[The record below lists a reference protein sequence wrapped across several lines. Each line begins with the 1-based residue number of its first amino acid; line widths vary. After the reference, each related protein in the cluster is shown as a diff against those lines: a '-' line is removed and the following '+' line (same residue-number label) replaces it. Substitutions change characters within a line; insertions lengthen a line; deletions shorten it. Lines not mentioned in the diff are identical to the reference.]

1 MAVGKRKC
9 KSCKKYVREFI
20 LTPKGVF
27 CNYDSAAKWGYDNK
41 DKGKQIK
48 HKADKKR
55 LKDNDKPLRNREAQ
69 KAFNAYIRARDS
81 LLPCVSCGRFH
92 TGKYDAGHYRSRGAF
107 PELRF
112 NELNC
117 HKQCSP
123 CNTQLSGNIAN
134 YRPILLE
141 RIGQEMLDFVEGPH
155 EPVKYTCAELK
166 EIELLYKRK
175 LKELNNDS

>member
-1 MAVGKRKC
+1 MPRC
-9 KSCKKYVREFI
+9 KVC
-20 LTPKGVF
+20 
-27 CNYDSAAKWGYDNK
+27 K
-41 DKGKQIK
+41 DKFEAKYFLQKACMKPACLAAWSKGDREVKADKK

-69 KAFNAYIRARDS
+69 KAFNAYIRARDAH
-81 LLPCVSCGRFH
+81 LPCVSCNRFH

-141 RIGQEMLDFVEGPH
+141 RIGQESLDFIEGPH
-155 EPVKYTCAELK
+155 EPKKYTCAELK
-166 EIELLYKRK
+166 EIELKYKAK
-175 LKELNNDS
+175 LKVI

>member
-1 MAVGKRKC
+1 MGRCKICRDKFEPKYFLQKACLNPKC
-9 KSCKKYVREFI
+9 LAEWSKNDREH
-20 LTPKGVF
+20 KANV
-27 CNYDSAAKWGYDNK
+27 
-41 DKGKQIK
+41 K

-69 KAFNAYIRARDS
+69 KAFNAFIRARDS
-81 LLPCVSCGRFH
+81 ALPCVSCGRH
-92 TGKYDAGHYRSRGAF
+92 HSGKYDAGHYRSRGAF

-141 RIGQEMLDFVEGPH
+141 RIGVDNLAFVEGPH
-155 EPVKYTCAELK
+155 EPKKYTCAELK
-166 EIELLYKRK
+166 EIELKYKEK
-175 LKELNNDS
+175 LKAMAE